1 MSRVDPDVNPEYP
14 DSPRYDENGEVESS
28 TDENEYDGPR
38 PLARWEGKD
47 KDGYQNVHVEE
58 LQMDTRL
65 DMAVDMVRS
74 FILFYNLKKGIQ
86 LDDRNSALRM
96 KAYYHLLFALMQL
109 EHEMDP
115 DFAWYEK
122 RISFEN
128 GYGASI
134 ICKPVSYGGDA
145 KMFEI
150 AVLKSGKICYDT
162 PVSYDVEGFLRFKD
176 VVEVLHEIREL
187 PPAEKD
193 DVEEDDVEYEHIHPR
208 WDRFHLRYEE
218 DKQNGREDRRDERFK
233 KYETEIAK
241 KIADK
246 VAKKN
251 ADEGKKYETE
261 IAKKNPFADPD
272 FFGQYKSSQE
282 PEQEEVNPYEVPT
295 N

>member
-1 MSRVDPDVNPEYP
+1 MSQSDADVNPGYK
-14 DSPRYDENGEVESS
+14 
-28 TDENEYDGPR
+28 
-38 PLARWEGKD
+38 PLGRWEPED
-47 KDGYQNVHVEE
+47 EDGYQNVHVQE
-58 LQMDTRL
+58 LLMEDRL
-65 DMAVDMVRS
+65 NVAVERIRQ
-74 FILFYNLKKGIQ
+74 FIDFYDLRKGIKS
-86 LDDRNSALRM
+86 DENAWSMRM
-96 KAYYHLLFALMQL
+96 KGYYQLLLALVRL

-122 RISFEN
+122 RMSFEN

-134 ICKPVSYGGDA
+134 ICKPVSNGGDA
-145 KMFEI
+145 QMFEI
-150 AVLKSGKICYDT
+150 AVLKNGKINYNT

-193 DVEEDDVEYEHIHPR
+193 DVEEDDVEYEYIHPR

-251 ADEGKKYETE
+251 ADEG
-261 IAKKNPFADPD
+261 
-272 FFGQYKSSQE
+272 SQG
-282 PEQEEVNPYEVPT
+282 PEQEEANPYEVYKHVRESPT
-295 N
+295 GPTSYAT

>member
-1 MSRVDPDVNPEYP
+1 MSRVDANENPEYP
-14 DSPRYDENGEVESS
+14 DSPRYDENGEVELS
-28 TDENEYDGPR
+28 TDDENEYDGPR

-47 KDGYQNVHVEE
+47 KDGYQNVHVDE
-58 LQMDTRL
+58 LRMETRL
-65 DMAVDMVRS
+65 DMAVDIIRS
-74 FILFYNLKKGIQ
+74 MIRTYGLQKGIE
-86 LDDRNSALRM
+86 LYREEDVPDRLMRM
-96 KAYYHLLFALMQL
+96 KGYYHLLFALMQL

-115 DFAWYEK
+115 DFAWYQK

-134 ICKPVSYGGDA
+134 ICKPVSNGGDA

-193 DVEEDDVEYEHIHPR
+193 DVEEDDVEYEYIHPR

-218 DKQNGREDRRDERFK
+218 DKQNGREDRRDERLK

-251 ADEGKKYETE
+251 ADEG
-261 IAKKNPFADPD
+261 
-272 FFGQYKSSQE
+272 SQG

-295 N
+295 GPVSI

>member
-1 MSRVDPDVNPEYP
+1 MSRAEYP

-47 KDGYQNVHVEE
+47 KDGYQNVHVET

-65 DMAVDMVRS
+65 DMAVNIIRS
-74 FILFYNLKKGIQ
+74 MIRTYGLQKGIE
-86 LDDRNSALRM
+86 LYRKEDVPDRLMRM
-96 KAYYHLLFALMQL
+96 KGYYHLLFALMQL

-150 AVLKSGKICYDT
+150 AVLKSGEVCYDT
-162 PVSYDVEGFLRFKD
+162 PVSDELEGFLDFED
-176 VVEVLHEIREL
+176 VIEVLHEIREL
-187 PPAEKD
+187 PPAEK
-193 DVEEDDVEYEHIHPR
+193 VEPKQDYV
-208 WDRFHLRYEE
+208 HLSEREE
-218 DKQNGREDRRDERFK
+218 RRDERYK
-233 KYETEIAK
+233 KYETERAK
-241 KIADK
+241 IVHDQ
-246 VAKKN
+246 VAKEK
-251 ADEGKKYETE
+251 
-261 IAKKNPFADPD
+261 KKNKKKKK
-272 FFGQYKSSQE
+272 QNKSSQG
-282 PEQEEVNPYEVPT
+282 PEQEGANSYEVPT
-295 N
+295 GPTDSFL